1 MVKLLETIFFCTLV
15 FFLAAG
21 NCRADVEF
29 DRVDGA
35 DLLMGIGGRA
45 VGLGGAFVSI
55 ADDAS
60 AIFWNPSGLTQLAGN
75 QLSYSTYIPSGIS
88 AAAFVYQPN
97 WAPLKKHRF
106 TAALGWVNRLNFK
119 GDSGSGTWEGYPGHL
134 LDLAMI
140 DVGDDFS
147 GRVDSSTHDLRL
159 SLSMVPGR
167 FHDFSFGVNL
177 VHIS

>member
-1 MVKLLETIFFCTLV
+1 MVETFKTILFCALV
-15 FFLAAG
+15 FFWAADSRG
-21 NCRADVEF
+21 AEVEF
-29 DRVDGA
+29 EQVNGA

-60 AIFWNPSGLTQLAGN
+60 ALFWNPSGLTQLDGD
-75 QLSYSTYIPSGIS
+75 QLYLSAYVSSDIS
-88 AAAFVYQPN
+88 AAAFIHQPD

-106 TAALGWVNRLNFK
+106 TVALGWINRLSFK
-119 GDSGSGTWEGYPGHL
+119 GDSGPGTWEGYPGHL

-147 GRVDSSTHDLRL
+147 GRVDSRTHDVRF
-159 SLSMVPGR
+159 SLAMSPENFR
-167 FHDFSFGVNL
+167 DFSFGVNL